1 VVRRRLRRAD
11 ARNCIHP
18 TDTTPPNFG
27 DERFPGHS
35 PVKPVGKRLVLGRLT
50 GRREVRGVNDKLLP
64 LGVLYTADEQ
74 TLEGITRFQKLAFL
88 AQRERDGAAPYDF
101 RADNYGPFAPELY
114 DDIDRLVDAGF
125 VDYHEGET
133 QMGNTKQV
141 YELTD
146 KGKRAVENSDPE
158 EFPVETTELESL
170 NEDFSDDSLWD
181 VLEYVYT
188 EYPRMARNS
197 ELSLV

>member
-1 VVRRRLRRAD
+1 M
-11 ARNCIHP
+11 
-18 TDTTPPNFG
+18 
-27 DERFPGHS
+27 
-35 PVKPVGKRLVLGRLT
+35 KPVGKRLVFGRPT
-50 GRREVRGVNDKLLP
+50 DSYEVRRVNDKLLP
-64 LGVLYTADEQ
+64 LGILYATEGEE
-74 TLEGITRFQKLAFL
+74 LEGITRFQKLVFL

-101 RADNYGPFAPELY
+101 RADNYGPFAPDLY

-125 VDYHEGET
+125 VDYHEDET

-141 YELTD
+141 YKLKN
-146 KGKRAVENSDPE
+146 KGKRAVERSNPE
-158 EFPVETTELESL
+158 DFPVDTSDLNSL
-170 NEDFSDDSLWD
+170 NEEFSDRSLWD

>member
-1 VVRRRLRRAD
+1 M
-11 ARNCIHP
+11 
-18 TDTTPPNFG
+18 
-27 DERFPGHS
+27 
-35 PVKPVGKRLVLGRLT
+35 GKRLVLGRLT

-125 VDYHEGET
+125 VDYQKDET

-141 YELTD
+141 YELND
-146 KGKRAVENSDPE
+146 KGRRAVENSDPE
-158 EFPVETTELESL
+158 KFPVAVAELESL
-170 NEDFSDDSLWD
+170 NEEFGDRSLWD